1 MGLIDII
8 KSILTFNKKPARII
22 VEDLTKTNGESTPLE
37 IGLYSEDTPLT
48 DKTLNIKINN
58 VNYIRTTNENGIA
71 KLNINLPIGEYD
83 THITFDDPDYHFVL
97 TMNNGSKTE
106 LYFSRE
112 QNGYYYGFVK
122 GIKKYFVLSEQP
134 EHHMASLVHR

>member
-48 DKTLNIKINN
+48 NKTLIPHFLKNFIKIAHFIK
-58 VNYIRTTNENGIA
+58 Y
-71 KLNINLPIGEYD
+71 
-83 THITFDDPDYHFVL
+83 HIH
-97 TMNNGSKTE
+97 
-106 LYFSRE
+106 
-112 QNGYYYGFVK
+112 
-122 GIKKYFVLSEQP
+122 
-134 EHHMASLVHR
+134 